1 MITKTD
7 LERLAKALGTGA
19 SQARWAARS
28 TAPYPASFVT
38 SIISRVADELA
49 DNNPNFN
56 RAKFYAR
63 VTEYATNE

>member
-19 SQARWAARS
+19 SHARWHARS
-28 TAPYPASFVT
+28 SAPYPSSFVT

-49 DNNPNFN
+49 DNNPRFN
-56 RAKFYAR
+56 RQKFYDR
-63 VTEYATNE
+63 VAEYVTHG